1 MSMFGLVFAGEAIFG
16 LPFHVSRYFRPTF
29 VEVFDISQTQLGVL
43 GSIYG
48 FVATFAYLFGGGL
61 ADRFSPRGLL
71 VFSLL
76 VTGASGIYMATLPS
90 FAAMCG
96 LFAFWGISTIL
107 PFWPALIRATREW
120 GGLQQ
125 QGVAFG
131 LLDGGRGLL
140 AAVLAM
146 LSLFLFAQLLPDGG
160 DSASLEEKKSAL
172 KSTIFVYTGA
182 CVVAAAIVWLFLP
195 GTQPQR
201 DSGPLR
207 SSRSSHLLEVLRT
220 PAIWLQALVIIAAYS
235 TFKGIDYYSQYA
247 SDVWGWSD
255 VRSAGLS
262 AFSSWMR
269 PLAAIGAGILAD
281 RLTSS
286 RVVVGCFVLT
296 GTAYLSFILTPPAEF
311 TIWLLWANVM
321 ISCLGL
327 FALRGIYFALLEESR
342 VPRHMTGTAVGV
354 VSFIGYTPEI
364 LMPLLGGFLIDH
376 WAGGVTGYNV
386 LFAVLGMMSALG
398 ITATVMLRR
407 LRKHASLPLQKTA

>member
-1 MSMFGLVFAGEAIFG
+1 MFSLVFAGEAVFG
-16 LPFHVSRYFRPTF
+16 LPFHVSRYFRPTY

-48 FVATFAYLFGGGL
+48 FVAMFAYLLGGGL

-76 VTGASGIYMATLPS
+76 VTGASGLYMATIPS
-90 FAAMCG
+90 FAAMCL
-96 LFAFWGISTIL
+96 LFAFWGVSTIL
-107 PFWPALIRATREW
+107 PFWSALIRATREW
-120 GGLQQ
+120 GGPEQ

-140 AAVLAM
+140 AALLAM
-146 LSLFLFAQLLPDGG
+146 LALFLFAQLLPDGG
-160 DSASLEEKKSAL
+160 VSATPEQKTAAL

-182 CVVAAAIVWLFLP
+182 CLVAAAFVWLFIP
-195 GTQPQR
+195 AAAPEKH
-201 DSGPLR
+201 
-207 SSRSSHLLEVLRT
+207 SSHLRPHRSGYLIELLKM
-220 PAIWLQALVIIAAYS
+220 PAVWLQAVVIIAAYC

-247 SDVWGWSD
+247 SDVWAWSD

-269 PLAAIGAGILAD
+269 PIAAIGAGLLAD
-281 RLTSS
+281 RLSSS
-286 RVVVGCFVLT
+286 RVVIGCFVLT
-296 GTAYLSFILTPPAEF
+296 GAAYISLILTTPAEV

-327 FALRGIYFALLEESR
+327 FALRGIYFALLEESQ
-342 VPRHMTGTAVGV
+342 VPRYMTGTAVGV

-364 LMPLLGGFLIDH
+364 FMPLLGGWLLDRWPGEI
-376 WAGGVTGYNV
+376 TGYNV
-386 LFAVLGMMSALG
+386 LFSFLGLMSIVG
-398 ITATVMLRR
+398 IVATVMLRR
-407 LRKHASLPLQKTA
+407 LHR